1 MNVSVLP
8 QESALMPQKADGL
21 GAGALM
27 AVVVH
32 LGLLLA
38 IALGV
43 SWRASEPEGVEAELW
58 ASVPQVAAPPA
69 VEPPQ
74 PQPQPVREAPKP
86 TPKAEE
92 PPPKPAQREADI
104 AIEKERERQKKQRE
118 LDEQRERE
126 KQQKEKLEREKAEKE
141 KAEKERQAKAEAEK
155 RKKEEEAKQAALRDK
170 LRQEQLQRIQGALG
184 GTGAPSSTGT
194 AARDAGPSA
203 SYAGRIKGRI
213 KPNIVFTDEI
223 QSLPGNP
230 VAEVELR
237 VAPDGTIIG
246 RRIIKSSGVDAWDES
261 VLRAVDRTGV
271 LPRDTDGRVP
281 PTMVIA
287 FRPKD

>member
-1 MNVSVLP
+1 
-8 QESALMPQKADGL
+8 
-21 GAGALM
+21 
-27 AVVVH
+27 
-32 LGLLLA
+32 
-38 IALGV
+38 
-43 SWRASEPEGVEAELW
+43 
-58 ASVPQVAAPPA
+58 
-69 VEPPQ
+69 
-74 PQPQPVREAPKP
+74 
-86 TPKAEE
+86 
-92 PPPKPAQREADI
+92 
-104 AIEKERERQKKQRE
+104 
-118 LDEQRERE
+118 E
-126 KQQKEKLEREKAEKE
+126 KQQKEMLEREKAEKE
-141 KAEKERQAKAEAEK
+141 KAEKERREIAEADK
-155 RKKEEEAKQAALRDK
+155 RKKQEAQQAALREK

-184 GTGAPSSTGT
+184 GTGAPSATGT

-237 VAPDGTIIG
+237 VAPDGTILG
-246 RRIIKSSGVDAWDES
+246 RRIIKSSGVDAWDET